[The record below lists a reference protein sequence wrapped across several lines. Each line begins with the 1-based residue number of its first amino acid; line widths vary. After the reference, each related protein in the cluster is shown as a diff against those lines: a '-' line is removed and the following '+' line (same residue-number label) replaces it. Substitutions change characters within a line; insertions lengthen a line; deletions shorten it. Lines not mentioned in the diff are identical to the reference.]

1 MIENII
7 RYFPDLTDY
16 QIVQFSRLKKIYEDW
31 NSKINVISRKDIDNF
46 YIHHVLHSLSVA
58 KLVLFPAGSR
68 ILDAGTGG
76 GFPGIPLAI
85 MFPDSE
91 FSLLDSIEKKI
102 LVVSS
107 VARESGLNNVIA
119 IRKRMEEE
127 KGRFDFVVSRAVMD
141 FPAFVRLT
149 EKNVERTHKAGSDN
163 GIICLKGGDISEE
176 TAMYKDKLIIRN
188 IKDFFQE
195 TYFETKKILWLPF

>member
-58 KLVLFPAGSR
+58 KLILFPAGSR

-91 FSLLDSIEKKI
+91 FSLLDSVEKKI
-102 LVVSS
+102 RVVSS

-127 KGRFDFVVSRAVMD
+127 KDRFDFVVSRAVMD

-149 EKNVERTHKAGSDN
+149 EKNVERTKKAGSDN
-163 GIICLKGGDISEE
+163 GIICFKGGDISEE
-176 TAMYKDKLIIRN
+176 TAKYKDKLVIRN

-195 TYFETKKILWLPF
+195 TFFETKKILWLPF